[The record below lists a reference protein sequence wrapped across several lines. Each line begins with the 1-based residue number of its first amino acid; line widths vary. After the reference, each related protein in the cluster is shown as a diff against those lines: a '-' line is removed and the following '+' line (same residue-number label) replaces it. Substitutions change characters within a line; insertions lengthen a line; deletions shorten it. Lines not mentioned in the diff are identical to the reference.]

1 MIAYRHPAVND
12 TNILSRIPSELIAEL
27 PEAASS
33 PDDSLRVRVRLP
45 DGTRAEVVFV
55 KLRSKKGKTTRWFWT
70 LDSATLNE
78 GWTGTC

>member
-1 MIAYRHPAVND
+1 MIAYRHAMND
-12 TNILSRIPSELIAEL
+12 TNILSRIPGELIAEL

-55 KLRSKKGKTTRWFWT
+55 KLHSEEGWLWT
-70 LDSATLNE
+70 PDSAVIVE
-78 GWTGTC
+78 GA